1 MKGFQFQ
8 SFGYLNFS
16 VKIDRNPRCVLTVKS
31 SCVLDRRNFDTIMST
46 VKACIFCDIVAG
58 KSPDTTIEFSNE
70 DIVIFKDIRP
80 ASDHHYL
87 AVPKNHMPNVR
98 GCTINEKDLILQMQD
113 ELRNLFST
121 KNVNLDDVSYGFHW
135 PPFTSISHLHM
146 HGIAPA
152 SKMGFVSR
160 QIFKPIN
167 MWYCTPEYVIS
178 KLKPAT

>member
-1 MKGFQFQ
+1 M
-8 SFGYLNFS
+8 SS
-16 VKIDRNPRCVLTVKS
+16 VKPCV
-31 SCVLDRRNFDTIMST
+31 
-46 VKACIFCDIVAG
+46 FCDIVAG
-58 KSPDTTIEFSNE
+58 KSPETIIEFTNE
-70 DIVIFKDIRP
+70 HIVIFKDIRP

-98 GCTINEKDLILQMQD
+98 ACTANDKDLSMIPMSIFNLLQFPCHQNFCSKFFCWFFFSVLEMQN

-152 SKMGFVSR
+152 SKMGFIAR
-160 QIFKPIN
+160 QVFKPIN
-167 MWYCTPEYVIS
+167 MWYCTVSI
-178 KLKPAT
+178 KIH